1 MEEAQAVMEEDS
13 LPAPALSAPALSA
26 IAVKRLTVTDF
37 RCFRRIVLDV
47 DRRPVVLYGPNGAGK
62 TSLLEALSMLT
73 PGRGLRGARLADLGR
88 RDAPPEAPWG
98 VAVEAEG
105 YGGPVSIGAGAAR
118 AGSTRRTLRIDGA
131 AARGQA
137 ALAEVVSALWLTPAM
152 DRLFLEGASSRR
164 RFFDRLVYGFDPSHA
179 TRLGVYERALRERAR
194 LLRDHQGDA
203 AWLSALEARMA
214 ENGVAVAAARRTTLR
229 RLAPLVAAG
238 VGPFPG
244 ATISFQGGV
253 EAMLD
258 RMPALEAE
266 ARLADTLAASR
277 DHDAHAGGARV
288 GAHRCDLAV
297 THGASG
303 VPAAQCSS
311 GEQKMLLIAVIL
323 ATARLQAA
331 LRGTAPLLLLD
342 EVAAH
347 LDGEHRDA
355 LFGEIADIGAQAWL
369 TGVDRSIFATFG
381 GAAQYIAVE
390 AGTVTPE

>member
-1 MEEAQAVMEEDS
+1 MEED
-13 LPAPALSAPALSA
+13 AVSAVAASA

-37 RCFRRIVLDV
+37 RCFTRIVLGLDS
-47 DRRPVVLYGPNGAGK
+47 RPVALFGPNGAGK
-62 TSLLEALSMLT
+62 TSLLEALSMVT
-73 PGRGLRGARLADLGR
+73 PGRGLRAAPLADLR
-88 RDAPPEAPWG
+88 RRSAPPGARWG
-98 VAVEAEG
+98 VAVEVDG
-105 YGGPVSIGAGAAR
+105 YGGPVSLGAGAAAQGSARR
-118 AGSTRRTLRIDGA
+118 ALRIDGQ

-152 DRLFLEGASSRR
+152 DRLFVDGASSRR
-164 RFFDRLVYGFDPSHA
+164 RFFDRLVFGFDPSHA
-179 TRLGVYERALRERAR
+179 TRLGVYERSLRERAR
-194 LLRDHQGDA
+194 LLRDRQGDA

-229 RLAPLVAAG
+229 RLAPLVSAG

-244 ATISFQGGV
+244 AAMSFHGGV

-266 ARLADTLAASR
+266 AELSETLAASR
-277 DHDAHAGGARV
+277 DHDGRAGGARV
-288 GAHRCDLAV
+288 GAHRCDFAV
-297 THGASG
+297 TPGASG

-323 ATARLQAA
+323 AAARLQAT

-347 LDGEHRDA
+347 LDGDHRAA
-355 LFGEIADIGAQAWL
+355 LFGEIADMGAQAWL
-369 TGVDRSIFATFG
+369 TGVDRSIFAGFG
-381 GAAQYIAVE
+381 DAAQYIAVA
-390 AGTVTPE
+390 AGTVTPH

>member
-1 MEEAQAVMEEDS
+1 MEDGVSAK
-13 LPAPALSAPALSA
+13 ALSALS
-26 IAVKRLTVTDF
+26 VKRLTVTDF
-37 RCFRRIVLDV
+37 RCFTRVVLDL
-47 DRRPVVLYGPNGAGK
+47 DPRPVVLFGLNGAGK
-62 TSLLEALSMLT
+62 TSLLEALSMVT
-73 PGRGLRGARLADLGR
+73 PGRGLRAAPLADLR
-88 RDAPPEAPWG
+88 RRSAPPESRWG
-98 VAVEAEG
+98 VAVELDG
-105 YGGPVSIGAGAAR
+105 YGGPVSLGAGAAAQGSARR
-118 AGSTRRTLRIDGA
+118 ALRIDGQ

-152 DRLFLEGASSRR
+152 DRLFVDGASSRR
-164 RFFDRLVYGFDPSHA
+164 RFFDRLVFGFDPSHA
-179 TRLGVYERALRERAR
+179 TRLGVYERSLRERAR
-194 LLRDHQGDA
+194 LLRDRQGDA

-229 RLAPLVAAG
+229 RLAPLVSAG

-244 ATISFQGGV
+244 AAMSFHGGV

-266 ARLADTLAASR
+266 AELSETLAASR
-277 DHDAHAGGARV
+277 DHDARAGGARV

-297 THGASG
+297 IHGAGG

-323 ATARLQAA
+323 AAARLQAT

-347 LDGEHRDA
+347 LDGDHRAA
-355 LFGEIADIGAQAWL
+355 LFGEIAYMGAQAWL
-369 TGVDRSIFATFG
+369 TGVDRSIFAGFG
-381 GAAQYIAVE
+381 DAAQYIAVA
-390 AGTVTPE
+390 AGTVTPQ